1 MKKRIGV
8 IIDSTQVT
16 KQIYDLIQ
24 LSKKSKNYQISTLLI
39 NETIDHNKNKIFN
52 SNISHQT

>member
-39 NETIDHNKNKIFN
+39 NETIDHNKNKITGFL
-52 SNISHQT
+52 S